1 MNKITLFIIPVLFC
15 FWSCGSQKVVTT
27 KYYVIEFP
35 VDNVRDAIDTIPL
48 MIEQYCEI
56 VPVDVN
62 PAYSTTQIANRSST
76 RAITYYSY
84 HQWAIRPAESFSR
97 LIVDYFMHVPVFAGV
112 SDRFWRVQPDFHLET
127 TIYRMEVVQ
136 EQSTFSAHLD
146 LEFRLREVKRGREI
160 LHHRAD
166 RYITLYNRD
175 LNLFASAIGDI
186 FYQEL
191 QKLSEKIVMEIKDSP

>member
-1 MNKITLFIIPVLFC
+1 MNKFILFFIPIILC
-15 FWSCGSQKVVTT
+15 LWSCGSQKVVTT

-35 VDNVRDAIDTIPL
+35 TDTVLEEYEKIPL
-48 MIEQYCEI
+48 EIEKYCEI
-56 VPVDVN
+56 IPVDIN
-62 PAYSTTQIANRSST
+62 PAYSTPQIANRSSS

-84 HQWAIRPAESFSR
+84 HQWAIRPSESFSR
-97 LIVDYFMHVPVFAGV
+97 LILDYFNHVPVFSGV

-127 TIYRMEVVQ
+127 TIYHLEVVQ
-136 EQSTFSAHLD
+136 EQNTFSAHLD
-146 LEFRLREVKRGREI
+146 LEFRLREVERGREI

-175 LNLFASAIGDI
+175 LDLFAAAIGDI

-191 QKLSEKIVMEIKDSP
+191 QQLSEKIAMEIKYTP